1 MESKEYIDSRDVT
14 KEDIDKAWQKLDCRK
29 LLAHT
34 SHDLRSSLN
43 NVLGLTEL
51 AKSQL
56 DDREYVEYCLEKVGD
71 TTHFLLNIVNDIL
84 YTVSPAKE
92 NMTAKDTSI
101 NMRELFETVGS
112 VIRPMAHEKKLH
124 FHTQIDDNVAVYV
137 KSDRGRIRQ
146 ILQNLLSNAVKFTP
160 RYGKIDF
167 QLHQL
172 AEHDN
177 KARMEFVVR
186 DTGIGIAPEV
196 QEHIFLPMTKEYRGS
211 TTVYGGVGL
220 GLAICYKLT
229 DYLGGRL
236 EFKSNKG
243 QGTEFK
249 LYLDLELDQE
259 MPEVAEI
266 PENQGYNF
274 AGKTV
279 LLVEDD
285 EINSEI
291 ARNLLSRRGLLVD
304 TAENGRVALNKFMM
318 NAPGTYDLILMD
330 VRMPLMDGLEA
341 TRRIRASGKSDAKRI
356 PIVAMT
362 ANAYEKDEQC
372 SMEAGMDAHLT
383 KPVETG
389 VLYETV
395 QRALDG
401 EL

>member
-1 MESKEYIDSRDVT
+1 M
-14 KEDIDKAWQKLDCRK
+14 
-29 LLAHT
+29 
-34 SHDLRSSLN
+34 
-43 NVLGLTEL
+43 
-51 AKSQL
+51 
-56 DDREYVEYCLEKVGD
+56 
-71 TTHFLLNIVNDIL
+71 
-84 YTVSPAKE
+84 
-92 NMTAKDTSI
+92 
-101 NMRELFETVGS
+101 
-112 VIRPMAHEKKLH
+112 
-124 FHTQIDDNVAVYV
+124 
-137 KSDRGRIRQ
+137 
-146 ILQNLLSNAVKFTP
+146 
-160 RYGKIDF
+160 
-167 QLHQL
+167 
-172 AEHDN
+172 
-177 KARMEFVVR
+177 
-186 DTGIGIAPEV
+186 
-196 QEHIFLPMTKEYRGS
+196 
-211 TTVYGGVGL
+211 
-220 GLAICYKLT
+220 
-229 DYLGGRL
+229 
-236 EFKSNKG
+236 
-243 QGTEFK
+243 
-249 LYLDLELDQE
+249 DLELDKE
-259 MPEVAEI
+259 MPEAAQI

-304 TAENGRVALNKFMM
+304 TAENGRVALSKFMM

-356 PIVAMT
+356 PIVAVT

>member
-1 MESKEYIDSRDVT
+1 MDSKEYIDSREVA
-14 KEDIDKAWQKLDCRK
+14 KEDIDKAWQTIDCRK

-71 TTHFLLNIVNDIL
+71 TTHFLLNLVNDIL
-84 YTVSPAKE
+84 YTISPDKEGAKGRSS
-92 NMTAKDTSI
+92 TI
-101 NMRELFETVGS
+101 NTRELFETVGS
-112 VIRPMAHEKKLH
+112 NIRPIAHEKKLH
-124 FHTQIDDNVAVYV
+124 FHTQIDDNVAAYV

-167 QLHQL
+167 QMHQL
-172 AEHDN
+172 AEHDDT
-177 KARMEFVVR
+177 ARMEFIVR
-186 DTGIGIAPEV
+186 DTGIGIAPEI

-236 EFKSNKG
+236 EFTSAKG
-243 QGTEFK
+243 QGSEFR
-249 LYLDLELDQE
+249 LYLDLEIDRE
-259 MPEVAEI
+259 MSELPQA
-266 PENQGYNF
+266 PDNQGYNF

-279 LLVEDD
+279 LLAEDD

-341 TRRIRASGKSDAKRI
+341 TRRIRASGKSDAKKI

-362 ANAYEKDEQC
+362 ANAYEKDKRR

-383 KPVETG
+383 KPVDTG
-389 VLYETV
+389 ILYETV
-395 QRALDG
+395 QQALDG